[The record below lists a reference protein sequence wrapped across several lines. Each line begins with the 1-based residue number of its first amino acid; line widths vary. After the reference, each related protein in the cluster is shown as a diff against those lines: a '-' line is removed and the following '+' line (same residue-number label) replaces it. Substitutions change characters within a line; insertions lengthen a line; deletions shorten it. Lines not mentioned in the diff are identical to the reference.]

1 MNFGHGEA
9 PLYAC
14 PRAKSA
20 PLAENSTVF
29 SVSAPIAFD
38 AAAIVVAASWAAAVD
53 ANTATTSAARIDLL
67 VIVASKQQLTRADS
81 TTHSQWRCTNAVALR
96 SRRP

>member
-38 AAAIVVAASWAAAVD
+38 AAAIVVAGPSHPLIAEAYGDVG
-53 ANTATTSAARIDLL
+53 
-67 VIVASKQQLTRADS
+67 
-81 TTHSQWRCTNAVALR
+81 
-96 SRRP
+96 

>member
-14 PRAKSA
+14 PRALSE

-29 SVSAPIAFD
+29 NVSAPIALD

-67 VIVASKQQLTRADS
+67 VIVASKT
-81 TTHSQWRCTNAVALR
+81 AVDAR
-96 SRRP
+96 G